1 MQYVLGNML
10 NGGGALARLDAD
22 AKAYIDAVVA
32 AGATVSGTQK
42 NAINNFIKSEKS
54 ASRWSLLKRLHFPIW
69 SVSAA
74 NAIDMVTR
82 ASGTFVGG
90 VTHASGYVQGNGST
104 GYFNFGSSPA
114 GFGLTASNGMIFA
127 LCNLADTAIDA
138 RTLIGSTNNIGFEAI
153 DSQNT
158 STIRMYY
165 GNGIVGQ
172 GQLSTS
178 LSPRSAHAGI
188 FTASYDGTTRNL
200 RRRTSTGASSLI
212 STTGIAYFVSN
223 NNIFAMALNSV
234 GTPVRHH
241 NGRFGAY
248 GLGLSMSNTDADAF
262 SANMKTLWETSTGL
276 TLP

>member
-1 MQYVLGNML
+1 ML
-10 NGGGALARLDAD
+10 NGGGALARLDPD

-32 AGATVSGTQK
+32 AGATVSGTQR

-74 NAIDMVTR
+74 NAIDMVTL

-104 GYFNFGSSPA
+104 GYFNLGSPPS
-114 GFGLTASNGMIFA
+114 GVGLTAINGMIFC
-127 LCNLADTAIDA
+127 LCNLADTNTDS
-138 RTLIGSTNNIGFEAI
+138 RSLIAVTNGTGFEGI
-153 DSQNT
+153 DSNT
-158 STIRMYY
+158 TSAIRMYY
-165 GNGIVGQ
+165 GNGTLNQ
-172 GQLSTS
+172 GQLAAS
-178 LSPRSAHAGI
+178 LSPRSAHTGI
-188 FTASYDGTTRNL
+188 LTASYDGTTRNF
-200 RRRTSTGASSLI
+200 RRRTSTGAASLI
-212 STTGIAYFVSN
+212 STTGIAYSITN
-223 NNIFAMALNSV
+223 DQNIFAMALNSL
-234 GTPVRHH
+234 GFPVRYH